1 MFTNME
7 KRGTSAHTAQ
17 AETYISTEKRTETV
31 DGDGPIIL
39 YLSKVYYYYYTSSEK

>member
-17 AETYISTEKRTETV
+17 PKPYISTEKRTETV

-39 YLSKVYYYYYTSSEK
+39 YLSKVYYYYTSSEK